1 MEELQELLIK
11 LYDTLVD
18 GYNTDCPNKAIC
30 DGLELLESHR
40 EKIFRNNYETLRATL
55 EKSKQ
60 DLTILTE
67 VKKGVIT
74 ATRVL
79 DDVVLWDDVLEAMR
93 IIEE

>member
-18 GYNTDCPNKAIC
+18 GYNTGCPNKAIC

-40 EKIFRNNYETLRATL
+40 EKIFRNNYETLWDTL

-60 DLTILTE
+60 DVTILTE
-67 VKKGVIT
+67 DEQGRCYT
-74 ATRVL
+74 TC
-79 DDVVLWDDVLEAMR
+79 DVVLWDDIIEAMR
-93 IIEE
+93 IIEG